1 MQYTFFINQK
11 RLYELGLD
19 KQFDV
24 IDLLLFDAI
33 YKWFNNEDMLRIVNG
48 TTYIEIRHN
57 LITTE
62 CPILGINHRDTF
74 RKRML
79 KLVSAGLLERY
90 QNNQT
95 ENSSLYKRGRLF
107 NCFDSDKGVQI
118 EIGNVPTQIGRGA
131 DKNRQGVQIEVGTN
145 NIQNNNIQNN
155 KYIPPISPTGDC
167 ECEVEVLSKEK
178 ELFEAFRKAY
188 RGTKRGLDTEFSN
201 FKKKHKDWKQV
212 APLLLPA
219 YEKQL
224 EQLDQKKAI
233 GAFVPQPK
241 NLQTY
246 INQRCWEEEIS
257 KQITNENGNNTGQ
270 TATITAR
277 TIDGVTYGN
286 AYTSSI
292 RGLL

>member
-19 KQFDV
+19 KQLDV

-33 YKWFNNEDMLRIVNG
+33 YKWFNNEDMLRTENG

-57 LITTE
+57 LIATE

-95 ENSSLYKRGRLF
+95 ENQSLYKRGRFF

-131 DKNRQGVQIEVGTN
+131 DCNRQGVPIEIGTN
-145 NIQNNNIQNN
+145 NIQNNNIQSN
-155 KYIPPISPTGDC
+155 KYIPPLSPLGGKTKPD
-167 ECEVEVLSKEK
+167 LSFVSPDFIPAMTLWLDYKKEK
-178 ELFEAFRKAY
+178 GQSYKPIGLKGCYQKLLELSSNNPDNAMAIVKQSIANNYAGLFPLKIKNDYGRNNSYNATETMAY
-188 RGTKRGLDTEFSN
+188 IAAGINSAITEMQFADN
-201 FKKKHKDWKQV
+201 RQ
-212 APLLLPA
+212 
-219 YEKQL
+219 
-224 EQLDQKKAI
+224 
-233 GAFVPQPK
+233 
-241 NLQTY
+241 
-246 INQRCWEEEIS
+246 
-257 KQITNENGNNTGQ
+257 
-270 TATITAR
+270 
-277 TIDGVTYGN
+277 
-286 AYTSSI
+286 
-292 RGLL
+292 